1 MELSLAGPESGAVC
15 SAGTPERFQS
25 RETHEVRTEGG
36 KGEGGKEKDRRVG
49 TKEEEAGGKSRHG
62 KGGEKAKAKRRDGA
76 DGQRK
81 NKETLLGLHTL

>member
-1 MELSLAGPESGAVC
+1 M
-15 SAGTPERFQS
+15 
-25 RETHEVRTEGG
+25 
-36 KGEGGKEKDRRVG
+36 G
-49 TKEEEAGGKSRHG
+49 TKEEEAGGKSRKRYDRHG